1 MQTPGEEQG
10 VGAYSLF
17 NFGSQ
22 RPSPYKVQLSV
33 TGQPLEMDVD
43 TGAPCLWLARNYTTT
58 FSQQV
63 KQPNL

>member
-1 MQTPGEEQG
+1 MQTLGEEQG

-43 TGAPCLWLARNYTTT
+43 TGAPCL
-58 FSQQV
+58 
-63 KQPNL
+63 